1 MPPDETKPH
10 EPATESGS
18 APWVRL
24 TIYVGEDKRHG
35 DRPLYQAIVRKAHEL
50 GIAGATVFRGT
61 QGFGRSTRL
70 HTADV
75 LFSDDLPAVVEIVD
89 SAPRIDGILALLGQL
104 DGIGLITREPVEVW
118 HPGTG

>member
-1 MPPDETKPH
+1 MTHDEPKPH
-10 EPATESGS
+10 SPATEP
-18 APWVRL
+18 AAEPWVRL

-70 HTADV
+70 HTVDV

-89 SAPRIDGILALLGQL
+89 TASRIEGILALLAHL
-104 DGIGLITREPVEVW
+104 DGIGLITREPIEVL
-118 HPGTG
+118 HPATR